1 MEPKMSVRSVRPGW
15 HAAARPLPSVTVQ
28 VVAAAAAV
36 VAAVALPQVFHVAGA
51 AMGVGT
57 ALGETLL
64 PMHLPVLLVGLL
76 AGPYA
81 GVAAG
86 AFGPLV
92 SFALSGMPMAAMLPF
107 MVIELAG
114 YGLVAGLLR
123 SSGMPTIAKVL
134 IAQVAGRAL
143 RAAAVLVAVFALG
156 NTTVAVA
163 SIWTSVLAGLPGLV
177 LQWAALPLIVWLV
190 DRRAAQN
197 R

>member
-1 MEPKMSVRSVRPGW
+1 MSTMASARSIRF
-15 HAAARPLPSVTVQ
+15 ATARPLPRVRTQ
-28 VVAAAAAV
+28 VWAAALAV
-36 VAAVALPQVFHVAGA
+36 VAAVALPQVFHMAGA
-51 AMGVGT
+51 ALGVGT

-86 AFGPLV
+86 ALGPLA

-107 MVIELAG
+107 MVVELAG

-123 SSGMPTIAKVL
+123 TVNIPTIAKVL
-134 IAQVAGRAL
+134 LAQVAGRVL
-143 RAAAVLVAVFALG
+143 RTAAVLVAVVALG
-156 NTTVAVA
+156 DTTVVVA
-163 SIWTSVLAGLPGLV
+163 SVWTAVLDGLPGLV

-190 DRRAAQN
+190 DRRTAEG